1 MGSDGFSYP
10 AFRREVD
17 QLKLLDQQREMLNL
31 RLELLDSFVKDSSTA
46 RSIKDYTGKGRLLIV
61 DLSDPFLDA
70 ATACSL
76 FRIGLG
82 LFMET
87 GKTEKVGKMVVFDEA
102 HKVSQA
108 GVCGD
113 ED

>member
-1 MGSDGFSYP
+1 MGSDRFSYP
-10 AFRREVD
+10 AFRREVT
-17 QLKLLDQQREMLNL
+17 QLKLSDMQREMLNL
-31 RLELLDSFVKDSSTA
+31 RLELLDSFVKDSTTA
-46 RSIKDYTGKGRLLIV
+46 KSIKDYTGKGKLLIV

-87 GKTEKVGKMVVFDEA
+87 GTSENVGKMVVFDEA
-102 HKVSQA
+102 HKVR
-108 GVCGD
+108 
-113 ED
+113 